1 MVCCD
6 NVHNVIFDFSRLNL
20 VVSMLE
26 PCVKNENIFCWGFK
40 QWNIAILG
48 ALAFPLL
55 KLKLSDNR
63 HWENPLCKSIS
74 DATNSQESIHLH
86 LHLYSSIIVFP
97 KSTELRQSYPKF
109 INLFPFYNF
118 LYFPCCSKFGA
129 NQMLNELSQAA
140 GLKFSL
146 NIDFSSIILE
156 EISFI
161 IKISCNF
168 VAFLKPN
175 VERTVASRLP

>member
-1 MVCCD
+1 MKYCNFGCTRLPSFK
-6 NVHNVIFDFSRLNL
+6 IKTSRQLTLRKYPLHWVNQFL
-20 VVSMLE
+20 M
-26 PCVKNENIFCWGFK
+26 PHIHKN
-40 QWNIAILG
+40 Q
-48 ALAFPLL
+48 
-55 KLKLSDNR
+55 
-63 HWENPLCKSIS
+63 SIY
-74 DATNSQESIHLH
+74 IYIY
-86 LHLYSSIIVFP
+86 LYSSIIVFP
-97 KSTELRQSYPKF
+97 KSTELRQSYPRF

-175 VERTVASRLP
+175 VERAVASRLP